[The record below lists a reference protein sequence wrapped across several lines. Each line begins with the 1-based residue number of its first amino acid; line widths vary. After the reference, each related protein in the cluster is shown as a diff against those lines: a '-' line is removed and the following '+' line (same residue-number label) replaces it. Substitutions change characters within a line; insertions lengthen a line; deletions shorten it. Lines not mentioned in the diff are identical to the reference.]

1 MNMGRDRCAVRI
13 VYKCERG
20 VRGLKKKGGGG
31 EVLNDNQYDVY
42 AKASFMSIELDVL

>member
-1 MNMGRDRCAVRI
+1 MWAWRSGF
-13 VYKCERG
+13 EEE
-20 VRGLKKKGGGG
+20 GGGG